1 MSEKDR
7 KTKPKIRCPECSNYI
22 EVTTLENGTQVGKC
36 PVCKVVISQKQISQ
50 KEKTIRVRKNSIA
63 S

>member
-22 EVTTLENGTQVGKC
+22 EVTTLENGAQVGKC
-36 PVCKVVISQKQISQ
+36 LQSSDFTKANITK
-50 KEKTIRVRKNSIA
+50 RKND
-63 S
+63 